1 MVLQIPFGTIIP
13 NQPIDYDQLYAQL
26 KHEVCEEKKIYW
38 LTQEENERLQV
49 LNQEYCAID
58 DFTAMISTCFRK
70 PNENEESRQMTSL
83 EILAAVQQKYP
94 EIELTR
100 RNQSLLGINLSSMG
114 ISNRRLKNGKVYDV
128 VQIAA

>member
-1 MVLQIPFGTIIP
+1 
-13 NQPIDYDQLYAQL
+13 
-26 KHEVCEEKKIYW
+26 
-38 LTQEENERLQV
+38 
-49 LNQEYCAID
+49 
-58 DFTAMISTCFRK
+58 
-70 PNENEESRQMTSL
+70 MTSL

-114 ISNRRLKNGKVYDV
+114 ITNHRLRNGKVYDV